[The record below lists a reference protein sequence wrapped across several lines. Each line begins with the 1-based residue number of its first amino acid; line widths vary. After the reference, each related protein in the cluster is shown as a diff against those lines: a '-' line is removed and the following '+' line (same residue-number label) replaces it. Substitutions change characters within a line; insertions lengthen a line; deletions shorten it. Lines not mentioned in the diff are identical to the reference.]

1 MKRLLAI
8 VLITLFVAV
17 NCLSA
22 SALAD
27 NEDSMCYNANDD
39 STFSINTGKE
49 EVKRLFPGLK
59 EVESRDVDRS
69 LPIIEVNSVDEL
81 AAIIN
86 SLNSAFLYKNQPVN
100 ERRPKYYNGNGAMV
114 YDMFPGLTVVDSDNI
129 DHSIPVIEIEE
140 LDDLAAIINA
150 SSSVHLYK
158 ENTCSRSPYG
168 GAKPYTQNN
177 SSNVNCYGYA
187 GEFFWFIS
195 PGDIHFYHGSPF
207 DTNSTI
213 SEVADWVQWDYNRD
227 EFRACRSISSA
238 TSSVSSVEW
247 RMALRIGKAYIYY
260 NGAYYLFAD
269 FHFMKQ
275 TNTGYWAH
283 KPGSAPSMLT
293 SITNPSTA
301 NWHLYGYDSNGNFTI
316 LINNFYN
323 STTKYFAVKKIN

>member
-27 NEDSMCYNANDD
+27 NEDPMCYNANDD

-100 ERRPKYYNGNGAMV
+100 ERRPKYYNGKGAMV
-114 YDMFPGLTVVDSDNI
+114 SDMFPGLTVVDSDNI

-158 ENTCSRSPYG
+158 ENTCSRSPY
-168 GAKPYTQNN
+168 NIL
-177 SSNVNCYGYA
+177 S
-187 GEFFWFIS
+187 
-195 PGDIHFYHGSPF
+195 
-207 DTNSTI
+207 
-213 SEVADWVQWDYNRD
+213 
-227 EFRACRSISSA
+227 
-238 TSSVSSVEW
+238 
-247 RMALRIGKAYIYY
+247 
-260 NGAYYLFAD
+260 YYLSCEA
-269 FHFMKQ
+269 MS
-275 TNTGYWAH
+275 TNFCGAC
-283 KPGSAPSMLT
+283 P
-293 SITNPSTA
+293 
-301 NWHLYGYDSNGNFTI
+301 
-316 LINNFYN
+316 
-323 STTKYFAVKKIN
+323 V